1 MHGHRRVPP
10 VLAVDSTRCPNTMSN
25 NQAPD
30 QHLPIQ
36 EDIEKVYRQYQ
47 QVHLYDTLETVAGEM
62 ERQLL
67 QKRLANT
74 LLATDLT
81 ISEETKQTVKETRQ
95 NVGTDNLDELE
106 ELVES
111 TETLVNDEGSKI
123 TGDLQ
128 EDRIELHDTVEALER
143 LNNDIEFMSAERL
156 SRLETLLSDWNW
168 EQKITWDEE
177 DSLDDRLDKIEEF
190 AGEMRE
196 IFEDASTAV
205 GEELEGTEVQTLV
218 SSLLAGEG
226 GVPLTELNATQREAL
241 AQSELA
247 DHIEVSIG

>member
-1 MHGHRRVPP
+1 MP
-10 VLAVDSTRCPNTMSN
+10 S

-30 QHLPIQ
+30 QNLPIY

-47 QVHLYDTLETVAGEM
+47 QAHLYDTLETVAGEM

-74 LLATDLT
+74 LLNTDIT
-81 ISEETKQTVKETRQ
+81 ISEQTKQTVKETKQ
-95 NVGTDNLDELE
+95 NVGSDSLDKLE
-106 ELVES
+106 GLVES
-111 TETLVNDEGSKI
+111 TETLVNDEQSEI
-123 TGDLQ
+123 TGKIQ
-128 EDRIELHDTVEALER
+128 EDRIDLHDTVEALEK
-143 LNNDIEFMSAERL
+143 LNNEIEFMSAERL

-168 EQKITWDEE
+168 ERKVNWDEE
-177 DSLDDRLDKIEEF
+177 DSLDERLNKIEEF
-190 AGEMRE
+190 ATEMRE

-205 GEELEGTEVQTLV
+205 GDELEGTEVQTLV

-226 GVPLTELNATQREAL
+226 GVPLTELDATQREAL

-247 DHIEVSIG
+247 DHIEISIG